1 MEEINLDFQK
11 DNHRNLNMN
20 SNLNSR
26 VSNINIMRDMDES
39 ANLGVELL
47 MNKTKASPSSDS
59 NKVEEFRPSDPVVF
73 SESKPRTPSPSISV
87 TMDNHLSSSNSLDN
101 TIDLNDIGIS
111 LDNNNS
117 NEIKI
122 DDLNL
127 GSSNSFSNNNSS
139 NNSRNNVTENI
150 TSIDLNNDN
159 DLNLNLDSILNDDN
173 NSSSN
178 NDNSSS
184 NNIFS
189 QPEYHYEK
197 PKTYEELQKEKAE
210 YIRLLDRLEQ
220 KGIHAHKKFTM
231 ESDYNEVKSE
241 VERLTRQRECDQSVK
256 FQRKMMVAFITAV
269 EFLNNKFDPL
279 DLKLN
284 GWSESIHENI
294 TDYDDVFEEL
304 HEKYKGKGEMAPEL
318 KLMLMVGGSGFM
330 FHLTNTMFKTSLPG
344 MNDIMRQNPD
354 LMKQFASAAASSVGQ
369 QNPGFSN
376 LMGGMFGGGGGG
388 QQSASRQPPPPRKE
402 MNGPPDINDI
412 LNNMS
417 NSPRR
422 TNIDMD
428 LNSNF
433 SESDAEAIKHLD
445 IKTGSNNK
453 RSVNLDI

>member
-11 DNHRNLNMN
+11 DNHKNLNVN
-20 SNLNSR
+20 SNLNS
-26 VSNINIMRDMDES
+26 NISDVNIMRDNS
-39 ANLGVELL
+39 SSSLGVELL
-47 MNKTKASPSSDS
+47 MNKSKASNEP
-59 NKVEEFRPSDPVVF
+59 KVEEFKPSDPVVF
-73 SESKPRTPSPSISV
+73 SESKTRTPSPSINV
-87 TMDNHLSSSNSLDN
+87 TMDNNLSSNSNSNSLDN

-111 LDNNNS
+111 LDNNTS
-117 NEIKI
+117 SKEIKL
-122 DDLNL
+122 DGLNASPSIPSSS
-127 GSSNSFSNNNSS
+127 GSN
-139 NNSRNNVTENI
+139 NI

-159 DLNLNLDSILNDDN
+159 DLNLNLDSILNDDKSN
-173 NSSSN
+173 DQNVQNVNLDANSSS
-178 NDNSSS
+178 
-184 NNIFS
+184 
-189 QPEYHYEK
+189 QPPLYEK
-197 PKTYEELQKEKAE
+197 PKSFEELQKEKAE
-210 YIRLLDRLEQ
+210 FIRLLDRLEK

-231 ESDYNEVKSE
+231 ASDYNEVKAE
-241 VERLTRQRECDQSVK
+241 FDRLTRQRECDQSVK
-256 FQRKMMVAFITAV
+256 FQRKMLVAFITAI

-279 DLKLN
+279 DLKLT

-354 LMKQFASAAASSVGQ
+354 LMKQFATAAASSVGQ

-388 QQSASRQPPPPRKE
+388 GGGAPSRNQAPPPQQRRE

-412 LNNMS
+412 LNNMQGS
-417 NSPRR
+417 SGRS
-422 TNIDMD
+422 NIDMD
-428 LNSNF
+428 LNSNY

>member
-11 DNHRNLNMN
+11 DNHKQLNID
-20 SNLNSR
+20 SNLTSNVSELNVSR
-26 VSNINIMRDMDES
+26 GNASS
-39 ANLGVELL
+39 LGVELL
-47 MNKTKASPSSDS
+47 MNKSKSTGSE
-59 NKVEEFRPSDPVVF
+59 NKIEEFKPSDPVIF
-73 SESKPRTPSPSISV
+73 NEKPRTPSPSINV
-87 TMDNHLSSSNSLDN
+87 TMESKSNTNSLDN

-111 LDNNNS
+111 LDNNS
-117 NEIKI
+117 SSEIKLDNI
-122 DDLNL
+122 NL
-127 GSSNSFSNNNSS
+127 GGSSQNSQPKP
-139 NNSRNNVTENI
+139 NV
-150 TSIDLNNDN
+150 TSIDLNNET
-159 DLNLNLDSILNDDN
+159 DLNLNLDSILND
-173 NSSSN
+173 
-178 NDNSSS
+178 NDNSNNTQS
-184 NNIFS
+184 NSDPLNFNINEP
-189 QPEYHYEK
+189 QEK

-210 YIRLLDRLEQ
+210 FIRLLDRLEQ

-231 ESDYNEVKSE
+231 ASDYNEVKSE
-241 VERLTRQRECDQSVK
+241 FERLTRQRECDQSVK
-256 FQRKMMVAFITAV
+256 FQRKMMVAFITAI

-376 LMGGMFGGGGGG
+376 LMGGMFGGGSQSQPQPQPHPQAP
-388 QQSASRQPPPPRKE
+388 QQRRE
-402 MNGPPDINDI
+402 MNGPPDINDL

-417 NSPRR
+417 QKKNM
-422 TNIDMD
+422 DFD
-428 LNSNF
+428 LNSNY

>member
-1 MEEINLDFQK
+1 MEEINLNFQK
-11 DNHRNLNMN
+11 DNHNQLNIN
-20 SNLNSR
+20 SDLT
-26 VSNINIMRDMDES
+26 SNISELNVSRS
-39 ANLGVELL
+39 VPSSLGVELL
-47 MNKTKASPSSDS
+47 MNKSKSTTSE
-59 NKVEEFRPSDPVVF
+59 NKVEEFKPSDPVIF
-73 SESKPRTPSPSISV
+73 NDKPRTPSPSINV
-87 TMDNHLSSSNSLDN
+87 TMESKNNYNSLDN

-111 LDNNNS
+111 LDNNSS
-117 NEIKI
+117 NEIKFDNI
-122 DDLNL
+122 DLGGVSQQNTNNL
-127 GSSNSFSNNNSS
+127 SNPN
-139 NNSRNNVTENI
+139 T
-150 TSIDLNNDN
+150 TSIDLNNET
-159 DLNLNLDSILNDDN
+159 DLNLNLDSILND
-173 NSSSN
+173 
-178 NDNSSS
+178 NDNSNNNISS
-184 NNIFS
+184 NSNNNPINLNIN
-189 QPEYHYEK
+189 ETYEQ
-197 PKTYEELQKEKAE
+197 PKTYEQLQKEKAE
-210 YIRLLDRLEQ
+210 FIRLLDRLEQ

-231 ESDYNEVKSE
+231 ASDFNEVKAE
-241 VERLTRQRECDQSVK
+241 FERLTRHRECDQSVK
-256 FQRKMMVAFITAV
+256 FQRKMMVAFITAI
-269 EFLNNKFDPL
+269 EFLNTKFDPL

-376 LMGGMFGGGGGG
+376 LMGGMFGGGGSS
-388 QQSASRQPPPPRKE
+388 QNKQHSQPPKQRRE
-402 MNGPPDINDI
+402 MNGPPDINDL

-417 NSPRR
+417 QKKNM
-422 TNIDMD
+422 DFD
-428 LNSNF
+428 LNSNY

>member
-1 MEEINLDFQK
+1 MEEINLNFQK
-11 DNHRNLNMN
+11 DNHNQLNIN
-20 SNLNSR
+20 SDLT
-26 VSNINIMRDMDES
+26 SNISELNVSRS
-39 ANLGVELL
+39 VPSSLGVELL
-47 MNKTKASPSSDS
+47 MNKSKSTTSD
-59 NKVEEFRPSDPVVF
+59 NKVEEFKPSDPVIF
-73 SESKPRTPSPSISV
+73 NDKPRTPSPSINV
-87 TMDNHLSSSNSLDN
+87 TMESKNNSLDN

-111 LDNNNS
+111 LDNNSS
-117 NEIKI
+117 NEIKFDNI
-122 DDLNL
+122 DLGGVSQQNTNNL
-127 GSSNSFSNNNSS
+127 SNPN
-139 NNSRNNVTENI
+139 T
-150 TSIDLNNDN
+150 TSIDLNNET
-159 DLNLNLDSILNDDN
+159 DLNLNLDSILND
-173 NSSSN
+173 
-178 NDNSSS
+178 NDNSNNNISS
-184 NNIFS
+184 NSNHNPINLNINETFE
-189 QPEYHYEK
+189 Q
-197 PKTYEELQKEKAE
+197 PKTYEQLQKEKAE
-210 YIRLLDRLEQ
+210 FIRLLDRLEQ

-231 ESDYNEVKSE
+231 ASDFNEVKAE
-241 VERLTRQRECDQSVK
+241 FERLTRHRECDQSVK
-256 FQRKMMVAFITAV
+256 FQRKMMVAFITAI
-269 EFLNNKFDPL
+269 EFLNTKFDPL

-376 LMGGMFGGGGGG
+376 LMGGMFGGGGSS
-388 QQSASRQPPPPRKE
+388 QNKQHSQPPKQRRE
-402 MNGPPDINDI
+402 MNGPPDINDL

-417 NSPRR
+417 QKKNM
-422 TNIDMD
+422 DFD
-428 LNSNF
+428 LNSNY

>member
-11 DNHRNLNMN
+11 DNHKNLNVN
-20 SNLNSR
+20 SNLNSN
-26 VSNINIMRDMDES
+26 VSDVNIMRDNS
-39 ANLGVELL
+39 SSSLGVELL
-47 MNKTKASPSSDS
+47 MNKSKASTEP
-59 NKVEEFRPSDPVVF
+59 KVEEFKPSDPVVF
-73 SESKPRTPSPSISV
+73 SESKTRTPSPSINV
-87 TMDNHLSSSNSLDN
+87 TMDNNLSSNSNSLDN

-111 LDNNNS
+111 LDNNTS
-117 NEIKI
+117 SSEIKL
-122 DDLNL
+122 DGFKNSTSNP
-127 GSSNSFSNNNSS
+127 SSGGD
-139 NNSRNNVTENI
+139 NI
-150 TSIDLNNDN
+150 TSIDLNNDT
-159 DLNLNLDSILNDDN
+159 DLNLNLDSILNDDKSN
-173 NSSSN
+173 DQNVQNVNLDSN
-178 NDNSSS
+178 N
-184 NNIFS
+184 FS
-189 QPEYHYEK
+189 QPPSYEK
-197 PKTYEELQKEKAE
+197 PKSYEELQKEKAE
-210 YIRLLDRLEQ
+210 FIRLLDRLEQ

-231 ESDYNEVKSE
+231 ASDYNEVKAE
-241 VERLTRQRECDQSVK
+241 FDRLTRQRECDQSVK
-256 FQRKMMVAFITAV
+256 FQRKMLVAFITAI

-279 DLKLN
+279 DLKLT

-354 LMKQFASAAASSVGQ
+354 LMKQFATAAASSVGQ

-388 QQSASRQPPPPRKE
+388 GGPPRNQAPPQQQRRE

-412 LNNMS
+412 LNNMKGS
-417 NSPRR
+417 SGRS
-422 TNIDMD
+422 NIDMD
-428 LNSNF
+428 LNSNY

>member
-11 DNHRNLNMN
+11 DNHKNLNIN
-20 SNLNSR
+20 SNLNSK
-26 VSNINIMRDMDES
+26 VSDVNIVKGDS
-39 ANLGVELL
+39 SSLGVELL
-47 MNKTKASPSSDS
+47 MNKSKTNS
-59 NKVEEFRPSDPVVF
+59 NDNKIEEFKPSDPVIF
-73 SESKPRTPSPSISV
+73 ENKARTPSPSINV
-87 TMDNHLSSSNSLDN
+87 TLDNNLSTSSNTQSNSLDN

-111 LDNNNS
+111 LDNTP
-117 NEIKI
+117 EIKLDNI
-122 DDLNL
+122 DL
-127 GSSNSFSNNNSS
+127 STPKSS
-139 NNSRNNVTENI
+139 NNINENK

-159 DLNLNLDSILNDDN
+159 DLNLNLDSILNDDK
-173 NSSSN
+173 NSGSINLDASSN
-178 NDNSSS
+178 ISAP
-184 NNIFS
+184 I
-189 QPEYHYEK
+189 PEK
-197 PKTYEELQKEKAE
+197 PKSYEELQKEKAE
-210 YIRLLDRLEQ
+210 FIRLLDRLEQ

-231 ESDYNEVKSE
+231 ASDYNEVKAE
-241 VERLTRQRECDQSVK
+241 FERLTRHRECDQSVK
-256 FQRKMMVAFITAV
+256 FQRKMLVAFITAI

-284 GWSESIHENI
+284 GWSETIHENI

-388 QQSASRQPPPPRKE
+388 GNQQRQQPRQPPPQRRE
-402 MNGPPDINDI
+402 MNGPPDINDL

-417 NSPRR
+417 NSPKR
-422 TNIDMD
+422 NNLDMD

-445 IKTGSNNK
+445 IKTGNNNK

>member
-1 MEEINLDFQK
+1 MEEVNLDFQK
-11 DNHRNLNMN
+11 DNHKNFNVN
-20 SNLNSR
+20 SNLNSN
-26 VSNINIMRDMDES
+26 VSDVNIMRDNS
-39 ANLGVELL
+39 SSLGVELL
-47 MNKTKASPSSDS
+47 MNKSKTSGEA
-59 NKVEEFRPSDPVVF
+59 KVEEFRPSDPVVF
-73 SESKPRTPSPSISV
+73 SESKTRTPSPNINV
-87 TMDNHLSSSNSLDN
+87 TMDNNLSTSNSNSLDN

-111 LDNNNS
+111 LDNNSS
-117 NEIKI
+117 NEIK
-122 DDLNL
+122 L
-127 GSSNSFSNNNSS
+127 GNINTTSFSNTQSSS
-139 NNSRNNVTENI
+139 NNISENI

-159 DLNLNLDSILNDDN
+159 DLNLNLDSILNDDKNNNPTNINLDTN
-173 NSSSN
+173 NSSQ
-178 NDNSSS
+178 SSS
-184 NNIFS
+184 
-189 QPEYHYEK
+189 YEK
-197 PKTYEELQKEKAE
+197 PKSYEELQKEKAE
-210 YIRLLDRLEQ
+210 FIRLLDRLEQ

-231 ESDYNEVKSE
+231 ASDYNEVKAE
-241 VERLTRQRECDQSVK
+241 FDRLTRHRECDQSVK

-376 LMGGMFGGGGGG
+376 LMGGMFSGGGGGG
-388 QQSASRQPPPPRKE
+388 GGAPPRNQAPQQRKE
-402 MNGPPDINDI
+402 MNGPPDINDL
-412 LNNMS
+412 LNNMQ
-417 NSPRR
+417 NSSGRS
-422 TNIDMD
+422 NIDMD
-428 LNSNF
+428 LNSNY